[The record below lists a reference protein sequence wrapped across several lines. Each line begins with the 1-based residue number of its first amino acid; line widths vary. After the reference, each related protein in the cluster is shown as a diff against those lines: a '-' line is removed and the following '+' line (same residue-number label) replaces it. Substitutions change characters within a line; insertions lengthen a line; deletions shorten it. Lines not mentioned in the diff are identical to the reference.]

1 MSLDIT
7 PAVPTGGQL
16 ILRYGEGGFR
26 ISGADYT
33 GSVIVL
39 EDSTIPWNV
48 TSIEQITIDNLS
60 PVFDVDSL
68 ADILL
73 IGCGAKFTPPPQKLR
88 AELKEKG
95 IALEWMD
102 TGAACRTYNV
112 LLVEARLAAAALI
125 AID

>member
-16 ILRYGEGGFR
+16 IQRYGEGGFR
-26 ISGADYT
+26 ISGKDYA
-33 GSVIVL
+33 GSVIVQ
-39 EDSTIPWNV
+39 EESTVLWNV
-48 TSIEQITIDNLS
+48 TSIDQITIDSLS
-60 PVFDVDSL
+60 SVFEVESL

-73 IGCGAKFTPPPQKLR
+73 IGCGARFTPPPQKLR
-88 AELKEKG
+88 AGLKEKG
-95 IALEWMD
+95 VALEWMD

>member
-16 ILRYGEGGFR
+16 IQRYGEGGFR
-26 ISGADYT
+26 VSGENYS

-39 EDSTIPWNV
+39 EDSTIPWSV
-48 TSIEQITIDNLS
+48 TSIDQITIKSLT
-60 PVFDVDSL
+60 PVFDVASQ

-88 AELKEKG
+88 ADLKEKG

-112 LLVEARLAAAALI
+112 LLVEARLAIAALI
-125 AID
+125 AIN